1 MSNFCPPLWDS
12 AIKKES
18 REATPKS
25 HHLWGQGCAGQ
36 TLGSPSLLWE
46 MLKFRRQ
53 TSPSCSSQEHPK
65 SIPLPGFS
73 TAWPTGSQVE
83 GASRLVQGHPGRGSW
98 WEMRAVPGRRDLLY
112 SGSFQRAFEVNLE
125 AAPPEWWNYAMVS
138 GRAIEREDVEIE
150 MNEGLGG
157 QVHQRP

>member
-18 REATPKS
+18 GEATLKS

-36 TLGSPSLLWE
+36 TLGLPSLLWE
-46 MLKFRRQ
+46 MLESGDKHL
-53 TSPSCSSQEHPK
+53 PPVHPK
-65 SIPLPGFS
+65 SIPLPVFS

-98 WEMRAVPGRRDLLY
+98 WEMRAAPGRRDLLY
-112 SGSFQRAFEVNLE
+112 LGSFQRAFEVNLE

-150 MNEGLGG
+150 MNEDLGG
-157 QVHQRP
+157 QVHPRP